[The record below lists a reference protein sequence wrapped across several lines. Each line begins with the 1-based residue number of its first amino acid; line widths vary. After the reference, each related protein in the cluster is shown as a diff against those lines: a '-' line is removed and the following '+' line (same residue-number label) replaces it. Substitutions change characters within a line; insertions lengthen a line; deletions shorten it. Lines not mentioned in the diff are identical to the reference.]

1 MSNPVLVEAMR
12 GGRVESRHRGAVAV
26 SDAEGKLVLALGDV
40 EAAVFPRSA
49 VKALQALPLVE
60 SGAADKYKFSGAEIA
75 LACSS
80 HSGEAI
86 HVATARAMLAKCGL
100 DQHAL
105 ECGAH
110 WPLDAAASRALAAS
124 GATPSAL
131 HNNCSG
137 KHAGFLCIACA
148 TGRATKGYVKYDHDA
163 QRQVRA
169 ALGDMVGLD
178 LGAAPWGIDG
188 CAVPTYA
195 IPLSA
200 LALAFA
206 RFGTGEGLG
215 ADRAAAAGRIRA
227 ACAAHPHL
235 VAGAGRFDTLLM
247 TALGERV
254 FVKTGAEGVYCGALP
269 ELGLG
274 MAIKCDD
281 GAGRAAEIAMAATI
295 QRFLPLDERGRAAL
309 APHLAPV
316 IHNWSGEPVGALQAS
331 RALSA

>member
-1 MSNPVLVEAMR
+1 F
-12 GGRVESRHRGAVAV
+12 
-26 SDAEGKLVLALGDV
+26 ALGDV

-49 VKALQALPLVE
+49 VKALQALPLIE
-60 SGAADKYKFSGAEIA
+60 SGAADKYKLTDAEIA

-80 HSGEAI
+80 HSGEPI
-86 HVATARAMLAKCGL
+86 HLETARAMLAKCGL
-100 DQHAL
+100 DGSAL

-124 GATPSAL
+124 GAAPSAL

-137 KHAGFLCIACA
+137 KHAGFLCLACA
-148 TGRATKGYVKYDHDA
+148 AGRATKGYVKYDHDA

-169 ALGDMVGLD
+169 ALGEMTKLD

-195 IPLSA
+195 MPLRA

-206 RFGTGEGLG
+206 RFGAGEGLD
-215 ADRAAAAGRIRA
+215 ADRAAAARRIRA

-235 VAGAGRFDTLLM
+235 VAGTGRFDTLIM
-247 TALGERV
+247 IALGARA

-274 MAIKCDD
+274 VAIKCDD
-281 GAGRAAEIAMAATI
+281 GAGRAAEVAMAAI
-295 QRFLPLDERGRAAL
+295 IARFLPLDDNQRALL
-309 APHLAPV
+309 APRLSSV
-316 IHNWSGEPVGALQAS
+316 LYNWNGASVGTLRAS
-331 RALSA
+331 QTLSA